1 MTAAALEVSLPNPDA
16 LFAEWTDL
24 KTQEPR
30 LRIRDAAARLGVAEA
45 QLVALGCGVRATRL
59 QGPFEEIYKRLPE
72 LGKVMCLTRNEGAV
86 HERRG
91 VFGDLD
97 VENGHV
103 GLIVGDDIDLRLFF
117 RFYQS
122 AFALREPVGT
132 GTEITIRRS
141 LQFFDPTGTAAQ
153 KIYLEDP
160 AGIEAFDAIA
170 QDFASQNQSRAQ
182 EVKPPS
188 PRRPE
193 RPDEEVDVQA
203 IREVWRNMKDTHDFF
218 PMLMKHRLTRTQAL
232 RLAGTQWAKPLS
244 NDTTRALLE
253 GASASGLPIMCF
265 VGSAGCIQIHTGPVE
280 KIKVMGPWL
289 NVLDPIFN
297 LHLRE
302 DLIASTWV
310 VRKPT
315 VDGVVTSVE
324 IFDADGENTALFF
337 GKRKPGIA
345 EDENWRAFVAELEAR

>member
-1 MTAAALEVSLPNPDA
+1 MSNAALEVPAPDTLA
-16 LFAEWTDL
+16 AQWEEL
-24 KTQEPR
+24 KTQEPK
-30 LRIRDAAARLGVAEA
+30 LRIRDAAQRLGVTEV
-45 QLVALGCGVRATRL
+45 QLVALRIGDTTTRL
-59 QGPFEEIYKRLPE
+59 QAPAADIYRRLPT
-72 LGKVMCLTRNEGAV
+72 LGKVMCLTRNDAAV

-103 GLIVGDDIDLRLFF
+103 GLVVGDDIDLRLFF
-117 RFYQS
+117 RFYAS
-122 AFALREPVGT
+122 AFALREPVG
-132 GTEITIRRS
+132 ETIRRS
-141 LQFFDPTGTAAQ
+141 IQFFDATGTAVQ
-153 KIYLEDP
+153 KIYVEDP
-160 AGIEAFDAIA
+160 AGVEAFEAIVADFKSPDQTRIEA
-170 QDFASQNQSRAQ
+170 
-182 EVKPPS
+182 VKPPT
-188 PRRPE
+188 PAKPE
-193 RPDEEVDVQA
+193 RPDADVDVDA

-218 PMLMKHRLTRTQAL
+218 PMLMKHKLTRTQAL
-232 RLAGTQWAKPLS
+232 RLAGTEWAKPVA
-244 NDTTRALLE
+244 NDTTRAMLE
-253 GASASGLPIMCF
+253 GASQSGLPIMCF

-315 VDGVVTSVE
+315 VDGIVTSIE

-337 GKRKPGIA
+337 GKRKPGVP
-345 EDENWRAFVAELEAR
+345 EDENWRTFVAELEAR